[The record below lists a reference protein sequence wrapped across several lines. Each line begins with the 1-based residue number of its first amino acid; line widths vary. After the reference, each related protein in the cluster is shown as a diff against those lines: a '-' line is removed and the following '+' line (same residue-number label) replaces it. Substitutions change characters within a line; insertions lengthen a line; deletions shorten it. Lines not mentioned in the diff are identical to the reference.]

1 MPISRLVLIAVV
13 VALALG
19 VIATMA
25 LRYRGRRRM
34 EAAAGIRALAAM
46 RWREFS
52 QFVVT
57 ALQAQ
62 GFEAAPL
69 SEDASAAS
77 RDSADVLLRR
87 DQRSWLLTCRQSPD
101 YRITEKQVEEMG
113 HAVRQRGAAGGVI
126 ATLGRIAP
134 GLART
139 RERVELLDGASLWEL
154 IAPLL
159 PAGLQDHVNEQVQRR
174 HRRALVGAWLAAA
187 AMGIGVALV
196 VGLVGGGD
204 ESAPERTSAASAQP
218 APGRTGSAQN
228 APEVPAQP
236 RPAAPPAGVAADD
249 EATRQAVLEAV
260 NAVPGVDRSV
270 WSTRS
275 TLLVILDPDAADVR
289 AGVCAVLERY
299 DALRASRVQLQAAQG
314 STMPVRFMQCR
325 AY

>member
-1 MPISRLVLIAVV
+1 MSTSHLVLIAVV

-19 VIATMA
+19 AAATLA
-25 LRYRGRRRM
+25 LRSGGRRRM

-62 GFEAAPL
+62 GFEAASL
-69 SEDASAAS
+69 SDNAAGS

-87 DQRSWLLTCRQSPD
+87 DQRTWLLTCRQSPA
-101 YRITEKQVEEMG
+101 YRVTEKHVEEMG

-134 GLART
+134 GVART
-139 RERVELLDGASLWEL
+139 TERVELVDGPALWEL
-154 IAPLL
+154 IEPLL
-159 PAGLQDHVNEQVQRR
+159 PAGLQDHVAEQVQQRQ
-174 HRRALVGAWLAAA
+174 RRALLGAWLAALGL
-187 AMGIGVALV
+187 GIVVAFALSRF
-196 VGLVGGGD
+196 GD
-204 ESAPERTSAASAQP
+204 ADALSPAPAPTAPASAAPNGSVVAPPRTPGAP
-218 APGRTGSAQN
+218 APDAAVPVETITG
-228 APEVPAQP
+228 
-236 RPAAPPAGVAADD
+236 DD

-260 NAVPGVDRSV
+260 NAIEGVNRSV

-275 TLLVILDPDAADVR
+275 TLLVLLESDGANVR
-289 AGVCAVLERY
+289 TDLCAVLERY
-299 DALRASRVQLQAAQG
+299 EALRASRVQLQPPQG
-314 STMPVRFMQCR
+314 SALPVRFMQCR